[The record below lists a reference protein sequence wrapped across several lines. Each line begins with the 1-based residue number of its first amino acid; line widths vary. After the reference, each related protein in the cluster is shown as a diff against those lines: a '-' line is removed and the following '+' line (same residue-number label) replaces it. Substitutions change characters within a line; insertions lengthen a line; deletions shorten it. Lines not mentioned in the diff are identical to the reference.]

1 MVALGL
7 PVLVVLYVAL
17 KIGLLCLCGRA
28 AATAAAG
35 GSGGTSGGA
44 DAHGGAS
51 SGSAQP
57 NGMHASVED
66 GGVDLHGMHAS
77 VVDGGVDLHGA
88 PIASPAK
95 RSLRLTQPIDAWAA
109 ARWEIDRPSPGELAR
124 RRRNILDRFPAGS
137 LSADDVDWLLE
148 RCHGH
153 AGNVVSTLQRQGHSN
168 VFFGPVASSATEL
181 L

>member
-7 PVLVVLYVAL
+7 PVLVVVYVAL
-17 KIGLLCLCGRA
+17 KIALLCLCGRA

-35 GSGGTSGGA
+35 GSASTSGDA

-51 SGSAQP
+51 SSSAQP
-57 NGMHASVED
+57 NR
-66 GGVDLHGMHAS
+66 MHAS
-77 VVDGGVDLHGA
+77 VVDGGVDHHGA
-88 PIASPAK
+88 PIVK
-95 RSLRLTQPIDAWAA
+95 RSLKLTQPIDAWAA
-109 ARWEIDRPSPGELAR
+109 ARWEIDRPSPDELAR

-153 AGNVVSTLQRQGHSN
+153 AGNVVSTLQRQGHTK
-168 VFFGPVASSATEL
+168 VFFGPAASSTTEL